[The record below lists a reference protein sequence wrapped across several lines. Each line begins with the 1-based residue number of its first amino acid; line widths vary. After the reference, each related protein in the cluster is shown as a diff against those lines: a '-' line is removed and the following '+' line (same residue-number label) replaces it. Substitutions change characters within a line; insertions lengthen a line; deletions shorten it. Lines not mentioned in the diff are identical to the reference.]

1 MQYHEK
7 QLVPCLQT
15 IGARCEGEVDLSDLI
30 LKCVSSGVS
39 VGARDKATGELVGV
53 RLSSILSSK
62 PKTEPPPDSIPPE
75 VVSSLH
81 SRNGSTRTLSKNNT
95 AVECMEIDMVLCVRV

>member
-1 MQYHEK
+1 M
-7 QLVPCLQT
+7 
-15 IGARCEGEVDLSDLI
+15 GDLI

-39 VGARDKATGELVGV
+39 VGTRDKATGELVGV

-75 VVSSLH
+75 VVSQH
-81 SRNGSTRTLSKNNT
+81 IVEQSRGTRALQ
-95 AVECMEIDMVLCVRV
+95 